1 MPGVVLS
8 EEVAR
13 EFSRIQARAEKGD
26 GEARY
31 LLGIINKGI
40 AKLAEDVE
48 AGRKIRKRLWPAEYS
63 RKYGVTNLWK
73 LNLDSY
79 WRMIYTIRGSN
90 VEIISF
96 VLDILDHKK
105 YERKFGYRN

>member
-8 EEVAR
+8 EEVVR
-13 EFSRIQARAEKGD
+13 EFSRIQARAERGD

-31 LLGIINKGI
+31 LLGIITKGI
-40 AKLAEDVE
+40 AKLGEDVE
-48 AGRKIRKRLWPAEYS
+48 AGRKIRKRLWPAEYP

-105 YERKFGYRN
+105 YERKFGYRS

>member
-1 MPGVVLS
+1 MPGVILS
-8 EEVAR
+8 DEVAR
-13 EFSRIQARAEKGD
+13 DFSKIEARAEKGD

-48 AGRKIRKRLWPAEYS
+48 AGRKIKRRLWPVEYV

-79 WRMIYTIRGSN
+79 WRMIYTIRGSSA
-90 VEIISF
+90 EIISF
-96 VLDILDHKK
+96 VIDVLDHKE
-105 YERKFGYRN
+105 YERKFGYRG